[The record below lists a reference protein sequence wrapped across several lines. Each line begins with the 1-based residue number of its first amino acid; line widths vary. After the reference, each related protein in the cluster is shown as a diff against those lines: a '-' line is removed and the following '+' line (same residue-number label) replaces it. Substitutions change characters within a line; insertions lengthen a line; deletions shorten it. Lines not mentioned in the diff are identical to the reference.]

1 MRYKPFGPG
10 TGLRVSELALG
21 CGTFGTRWGYGSTL
35 DEAKRVFDGYVAAG
49 GNFLDTADSYQV
61 GQSEEWVGEFI
72 AGRRDDFVLATK
84 FTLGLKQDSKLLAV
98 GNNRK
103 NMVRSVEAS
112 LQRLNT
118 DRIDLYWVHMPDGAT
133 SSEEIVRGL
142 DDLVRAGKVLYVGL
156 SDFPA
161 WRVARAVTIAELRGW
176 APIVGL
182 QIEYSLVE
190 RTPDRELL
198 PMAQG
203 LGLGVVGWSPL
214 GGGLLSGKYRR
225 GENGR
230 ATNFGRLIHQEDD
243 PRKTATVDA
252 VVAIAEENQVKP
264 TQVAL
269 AWMAT
274 RGVIPILGPRTPGQL
289 AENLGA
295 TNVTLSAQQVA
306 RLDAAS
312 AVPLGFPHD
321 MLAAKAQRERL
332 AGGIPDQVDTS
343 PTPVA

>member
-1 MRYKPFGPG
+1 
-10 TGLRVSELALG
+10 
-21 CGTFGTRWGYGSTL
+21 
-35 DEAKRVFDGYVAAG
+35 
-49 GNFLDTADSYQV
+49 
-61 GQSEEWVGEFI
+61 
-72 AGRRDDFVLATK
+72 
-84 FTLGLKQDSKLLAV
+84 
-98 GNNRK
+98 
-103 NMVRSVEAS
+103 
-112 LQRLNT
+112 
-118 DRIDLYWVHMPDGAT
+118 
-133 SSEEIVRGL
+133 
-142 DDLVRAGKVLYVGL
+142 LYVGL

-161 WRVARAVTIAELRGW
+161 WRVARAATIAELRGW

-182 QIEYSLVE
+182 QTEYSLVE

-225 GENGR
+225 GEKGR
-230 ATNFGRLIHQEDD
+230 ATNFGRLIHQEDND

-269 AWMAT
+269 AWMST
-274 RGVIPILGPRTPGQL
+274 RGVIPILGPRTSDQL

-295 TNVTLSAQQVA
+295 TNVTLSPEQIA

-312 AVPLGFPHD
+312 AVALGFPHD

-332 AGGIPDQVDTS
+332 AGGIPDQVDRS